1 MIGTRQS
8 TMAALLLAASLAA
21 PPAVRGQEA
30 PAAPDRPALELSLE
44 ETVKRALENNV
55 DIAVERHRPQAS
67 AETVREA
74 QAAYEPL
81 LYSTILQRSQTDPAR
96 NVFAGAQEV
105 NTDTTTYNFG
115 LAQYLPTGAD
125 VQVNFNNNRS
135 DTNSIFT
142 TFNPSFGSTFNIDV
156 TQPLLRNFS
165 IDFSRQQIRVAKKN
179 REISDVQFRQ
189 TVVNT
194 VASVRH
200 LYYDLIYAIDNLEAQ
215 RKSLA
220 LAQKLLDENQI
231 KVRVG
236 TMAPLDVV
244 EAEAEVAGREET
256 VIVAEAALAEAE
268 DALKRAIFAQ
278 NDPEMWATRIV
289 PSDRPTAEAIQVD
302 TPAAI
307 QRALENRTDIV
318 AARKG
323 LENADIVVKFNRNQA
338 LPAVNLVASYGSNGI
353 GGTLIEREGL
363 GGDIIRTVPGGY
375 GDAISSVFG
384 RDYPTWSLGVN
395 ISYPVFNRAG
405 AAASARARV
414 NRDQTLASLRRLEMQ
429 VTVEVRTAARAV
441 ETNFKR
447 VESTRA
453 ARVFQERRLDAEEK
467 RFAAGMSTNFFV
479 TQAQRDL
486 AVAEVAELR
495 AIAEYRKSLVDF
507 ERVQEAGFSGG
518 GSVGTVST
526 GSTGSSGSSG
536 GTSAGGGTGANGGQ

>member
-1 MIGTRQS
+1 MIRNRQS
-8 TMAALLLAASLAA
+8 TMAALFLAASLAA

-30 PAAPDRPALELSLE
+30 PAAPDRPTLELNLE

-55 DIAVERHRPQAS
+55 DIAVERHRPQSS

-74 QAAYEPL
+74 QGAYEPL
-81 LYSTILQRSQTDPAR
+81 LFSTITQRSQTDPAR
-96 NVFAGAQEV
+96 NAFAGAAEV

-115 LAQYLPTGAD
+115 VAQYLPTGAD
-125 VQVNFNNNRS
+125 LQVSFNNNRS

-142 TFNPSFGSTFNIDV
+142 TFNPAFGSSFNIDV
-156 TQPLLRNFS
+156 TQPLLRNFA

-194 VASVRH
+194 VANVRH

-302 TPAAI
+302 TGAAI

-323 LENADIVVKFNRNQA
+323 LENADILVKFNRNQA
-338 LPAVNLVASYGSNGI
+338 LPAINVVASYGSSGV
-353 GGTLIEREGL
+353 GGTFIEREGL
-363 GGDIIRTVPGGY
+363 GGDVIRTIPGGY

-384 RDYPTWSLGVN
+384 RDYPTWSFGVN

-405 AAASARARV
+405 AAAAARARV

-429 VTVEVRTAARAV
+429 VTVEVRAAARAV
-441 ETNFKR
+441 DTNFKR

-495 AIAEYRKSLVDF
+495 AIAEYRKSMVDF
-507 ERVQEAGFSGG
+507 ERVQEAGFSGAG
-518 GSVGTVST
+518 GVGTVST
-526 GSTGSSGSSG
+526 GSGG
-536 GTSAGGGTGANGGQ
+536 GTSTAGGGLSGGGQ

>member
-1 MIGTRQS
+1 MIRESRNS
-8 TMAALLLAASLAA
+8 TVALFLAASLAA
-21 PPAVRGQEA
+21 PLAASGQEA
-30 PAAPDRPALELSLE
+30 PATPERPTLELSLE

-55 DIAVERHRPQAS
+55 DIAVERHRPQSS

-81 LYSTILQRSQTDPAR
+81 LFSTITQRSQTDPAR

-115 LAQYLPTGAD
+115 LRQYLPTGAD
-125 VQVNFNNNRS
+125 LQVDFNNNRS

-142 TFNPSFGSTFNIDV
+142 TFNPSFGSTFNFDLI
-156 TQPLLRNFS
+156 QPLLRNFA
-165 IDFSRQQIRVAKKN
+165 IDFSRQQIKVAKKN

-194 VASVRH
+194 VANVRH

-256 VIVAEAALAEAE
+256 VIVAEAAVADAE
-268 DALKRAIFAQ
+268 DVLKRAVFAQ
-278 NDPEMWATRIV
+278 NDPEMWSTRIV
-289 PSDRPTAEAIQVD
+289 PTDRPTAEAMQVD
-302 TPAAI
+302 TPVAI

-323 LENADIVVKFNRNQA
+323 LENAEIVVKFNRNQA
-338 LPAVNLVASYGSNGI
+338 LPAVDLVASYGSNGI

-384 RDYPTWSLGVN
+384 RDFPTWTLGVN

-405 AAASARARV
+405 AAAAARARV
-414 NRDQTLASLRRLEMQ
+414 SRDQTLASLRRLEMQ
-429 VTVEVRTAARAV
+429 VTAEVRSASRAV
-441 ETNFKR
+441 DTNFKR

-507 ERVQEAGFSGG
+507 ERVQEAGLGGSGG
-518 GSVGTVST
+518 IATVST
-526 GSTGSSGSSG
+526 GSGSGGTGSSG
-536 GTSAGGGTGANGGQ
+536 NQ

>member
-1 MIGTRQS
+1 MIRNRQS

-30 PAAPDRPALELSLE
+30 PAAPDRPTLELSLE

-55 DIAVERHRPQAS
+55 DIAVERHRPQSS

-81 LYSTILQRSQTDPAR
+81 LFSTIAQRSQTDPAR
-96 NVFAGAQEV
+96 NAFAGAAEV

-115 LAQYLPTGAD
+115 LRQYLPTGAD
-125 VQVNFNNNRS
+125 IQVDFNNNKS
-135 DTNSIFT
+135 DTNNVFS
-142 TFNPSFGSTFNIDV
+142 TFNPSYGSSFNIDV

-194 VASVRH
+194 VANVRH

-220 LAQKLLDENQI
+220 LAKKLLDENQI

-302 TPAAI
+302 TQAAI
-307 QRALENRTDIV
+307 QKALENRTDIV

-323 LENADIVVKFNRNQA
+323 LENAEIVVDFNRNQA
-338 LPAVNLVASYGSNGI
+338 LPSINLVASYGTSGV
-353 GGTLIEREGL
+353 GGTFIEREGF
-363 GGDIIRTVPGGY
+363 GGDVIRTIPGGY
-375 GDAISSVFG
+375 GDALDAVFG
-384 RDYPTWSLGVN
+384 RDFPTWTLGVN

-441 ETNFKR
+441 DTNFKR

-518 GSVGTVST
+518 GGVGTVST
-526 GSTGSSGSSG
+526 GSTGGSGSSG
-536 GTSAGGGTGANGGQ
+536 GTSAGGGTGTNGGQ